1 MGVIE
6 VEIRPGTTSGTFTA
20 QVVRSSAGEASET
33 VALDADGL
41 VERLGHLQQAVL
53 ASSVSSRR
61 LLPEN
66 EQQLQQFGRALFT
79 ALLGTGEVAGRYR
92 ASAALADAE
101 GEGLRV
107 AVRIEDPVLAA
118 LPWEAMYDPAIGA
131 YVCRREQLVRRVPVG
146 RVPAPLR
153 VSPPLR
159 VLGIAS
165 SPRGLPPLDV
175 EKEKEQLTRALSR
188 LTAAG
193 RLTLHWADE
202 ATWAHLQELLLG
214 GTWQVIHFVGH
225 GDFDA
230 NQNTGVLAL
239 VGEDGR
245 AKLVD
250 ADQFVDLLRQARPM
264 PRLIVLNSCSGAA
277 TGQMDLF
284 AGTAAALVRGG
295 ATAVAAMQFEI
306 TDAAAIEFS
315 RGFYTAIAHGRG
327 VDDAV
332 SSGRAAIIGL
342 SGRTLEWVT
351 PALYLRGD
359 ETHLF
364 TLTPAAADP
373 PSPVEREAG
382 EPLLGD
388 GPAGEMTE
396 ATAPPPSPGRQ
407 TSSLGAAGEPTSTR
421 ETAPTRQKSS
431 PRPKKTAARADSDV
445 AHAAARPRPTR
456 QPRPATQATP
466 PAATWP
472 STVARSLTGFRRWG
486 AFQYLA
492 AKVAFNPQ
500 GRLLATAGSDETVRM
515 WDPIAG
521 TNVRN
526 LAAHTGPLYSVAF
539 SPDWRLL
546 ASAGK
551 DKTIRLWNPATGE
564 HLRALAGDAPGG
576 VKDVAFS
583 SDGRLLASTSWGETA
598 LWDPTT
604 GKRRRTKDHDANGV
618 AFSPDGH
625 LLAVACNDKMIRL
638 SDPTTGVRVGEPL
651 GGHTD
656 TVFKVAFSPDGH
668 LLASASRDHTIRL
681 WDPVAGTN
689 VRSLTGHDG
698 SVYSVAFSPDG
709 RLLASAGWDTTVRL
723 WDPVTGMN
731 VHILTGHTKAVLAV
745 AFSPD
750 GRMLASYSI
759 DKTVKLWT

>member
-1 MGVIE
+1 VIESSPCKGVDAMGVIE
-6 VEIRPGTTSGTFTA
+6 VEIRPGTTSGTFAT

-61 LLPEN
+61 LLPES

-214 GTWQVIHFVGH
+214 GTWHVIHFVGH

-239 VGEDGR
+239 VGDDGR

-364 TLTPAAADP
+364 ALTPAAAGP
-373 PSPVEREAG
+373 PSPVERETG

-388 GPAGEMTE
+388 DPAGTMTE
-396 ATAPPPSPGRQ
+396 ATAPPPPPPPDRQ
-407 TSSLGAAGEPTSTR
+407 TSSPGDAGEPTSTR
-421 ETAPTRQKSS
+421 PKSS
-431 PRPKKTAARADSDV
+431 PRPTTTAARADSDV
-445 AHAAARPRPTR
+445 AHAAARPRTTR
-456 QPRPATQATP
+456 QPRPAMQSTP
-466 PAATWP
+466 PPTQWP
-472 STVARSLTGFRRWG
+472 STVARTLTGFRRWG

-492 AKVAFNPQ
+492 AKVAFSPQ
-500 GRLLATAGSDETVRM
+500 GRLLATAGSDETVRL

-521 TNVRN
+521 TRVRV
-526 LAAHTGPLYSVAF
+526 LPAHTGPLYSVAF
-539 SPDWRLL
+539 SPDGRLL

-551 DKTIRLWNPATGE
+551 DKTIRLWDPATGK
-564 HLRALAGDAPGG
+564 HLRSLASDVPWG
-576 VKDVAFS
+576 VKDVVFS
-583 SDGRLLASTSWGETA
+583 PDGRLLASTGWGETV
-598 LWDPTT
+598 LWDPAT
-604 GKRRRTKDHDANGV
+604 GERRHTKDHKANGV

-625 LLAVACNDKMIRL
+625 LLAVACETR
-638 SDPTTGVRVGEPL
+638 
-651 GGHTD
+651 
-656 TVFKVAFSPDGH
+656 
-668 LLASASRDHTIRL
+668 
-681 WDPVAGTN
+681 
-689 VRSLTGHDG
+689 
-698 SVYSVAFSPDG
+698 
-709 RLLASAGWDTTVRL
+709 
-723 WDPVTGMN
+723 
-731 VHILTGHTKAVLAV
+731 
-745 AFSPD
+745 
-750 GRMLASYSI
+750 
-759 DKTVKLWT
+759 